1 MQYPIIYALAVNCS
15 VSPLNV
21 RKHSNADAD
30 SELAANVGETGIVL
44 QNLIG
49 VAVKRKKDHYS
60 IFGGGRRLRAVLDQ
74 IEQGKLPRDFRLPV
88 MVFANEKDAI
98 EMSLSENYYNLA
110 MNPADACEAFRNMIE
125 KEGKSVEQVAKR
137 LGLTKRFVE
146 GRLRLA
152 NLADPIFEALRTEDI
167 TLDIAMAYA
176 STSDTTRQASVYEQ
190 MAGSYQRG
198 NVGEIRRMLAVGS
211 YKGADPKAIFVGRAD
226 YEATGGRIDGDLFS
240 STDTETWRD
249 GDILER
255 LVEEKLAQAAT
266 ALREREGYAEVRA
279 IPAARVPYLEV
290 CQLDELEGQRVPLS
304 EEAAARKVEIE
315 TEVEQIEALARE
327 AGDYSE
333 EQSERLE
340 ALEVELDELADTG
353 TIITDEQ
360 RAAAIAYVVIGDD
373 GEPRLHHQLYVEPV
387 PEEALDED
395 PGADPDDLGD
405 EAPAE
410 PEPAK
415 DEVKYSAKLSDE
427 LAMMKTELL
436 AVHIASDAHFA
447 LDLGT
452 FIMVD
457 NATRTMSYYGMPSEL
472 RANAPSPRVANFSS
486 GMPATEAWQ
495 KLDDALDRSWINHR
509 EMEQRYDAFCA
520 LDDVARAAWLGWAV
534 ARTLHAVPDGLT
546 GASFLNHLGAKLG
559 IDVAAWWRPTA
570 RNFFDRIAKSAILKL
585 FDAIGGNELASRYTA
600 ARKFDLAAS
609 AEKLFAGQIIVD
621 NDVKDR
627 ALAWLP
633 GAMRFVPEADQVEL
647 DIVDEPGGSDEVTA
661 DGEDG
666 AAAPVSPDQE
676 DDTLREAA

>member
-60 IFGGGRRLRAVLDQ
+60 IIGGGRRLRAVLDQ
-74 IEQGKLPRDFRLPV
+74 IEQGKLGRDFRLPV
-88 MVFANEKDAI
+88 MVMANEKDAI

-110 MNPADACEAFRNMIE
+110 MNPADACEAFSNMIE

-152 NLADPIFEALRTEDI
+152 NLAEPIFEALRTENI
-167 TLDIAMAYA
+167 TLDIAIAYA
-176 STSDTTRQASVYEQ
+176 STSDTARQANVYEQ
-190 MAGSYQRG
+190 MAGSYQRN
-198 NVGEIRRMLAVGS
+198 NVGEIRRLLAVGS
-211 YKGADPKAIFVGRAD
+211 YKGADPKAVFVGRAD
-226 YEATGGRIDGDLFS
+226 YEAAGGRIDGDLFS
-240 STDTETWRD
+240 STDTEIWRD

-255 LVEEKLAQAAT
+255 LVEEKLAAAAV

-279 IPAARVPYLEV
+279 IPAARVPYMET
-290 CQLDELEGQRVPLS
+290 CQLDEIEGQPVPMS
-304 EEAAARKVEIE
+304 DEAAIRKGEIE
-315 TEVEQIEALARE
+315 AEVEELEALARH
-327 AGDYSE
+327 AGDYSD

-340 ALEVELDELADTG
+340 ALEIELEELTDTG

-360 RAAAIAYVVIGDD
+360 RAAAIAYMVIGDD

-387 PEEALDED
+387 VDETADED
-395 PGADPDDLGD
+395 FDPDAD
-405 EAPAE
+405 EPDDGGAAE
-410 PEPAK
+410 TEPAK
-415 DEVKYSAKLSDE
+415 AEVKYSAKLSDE

-436 AVHIASDAHFA
+436 AIHIASDAHFA

-472 RANAPSPRVANFSS
+472 RANAPSPRVANFVS
-486 GMPATEAWQ
+486 GMPAAEAWQ
-495 KLDDALDRSWINHR
+495 KLDDALDRSWIGHKD
-509 EMEQRYDAFCA
+509 MEQRYDAFCK
-520 LDDVARAAWLGWAV
+520 LDDTARAAWFGWAV
-534 ARTLHAVPDGLT
+534 ARTLNAVPDGAT
-546 GASFLNHLGAKLG
+546 GSGFLNHLGAKLT

-570 RNFFDRIAKSAILKL
+570 RNFFDRITKPAILKL
-585 FDAIGGNELASRYTA
+585 FEAIGGSELASRYA
-600 ARKFDLAAS
+600 ASRKYDLAAS
-609 AEKLFAGQIIVD
+609 AEKLFAGQIIVE
-621 NDVKDR
+621 NEVKDR
-627 ALAWLP
+627 AIAWLP
-633 GAMRFVPEADQVEL
+633 GAMRFVPEADQVEV
-647 DIVDEPGGSDEVTA
+647 DIIDDAVIPENGTSDIDEVSNET
-661 DGEDG
+661 ET
-666 AAAPVSPDQE
+666 S
-676 DDTLREAA
+676 DDHREAA